1 MGTHLKFGGIYTP
14 EQVDKL
20 REELKRGD
28 RPDES
33 ANEREERAIEILNRR
48 NIERVSGDARIRT
61 MRSQPPSKGDMSGAA
76 PLTTDRHRFQ

>member
-61 MRSQPPSKGDMSGAA
+61 MRSQHPSKGDISSAD

>member
-33 ANEREERAIEILNRR
+33 ADEREERAIEILNRR
-48 NIERVSGDARIRT
+48 NIERVNSDARIRT
-61 MRSQPPSKGDMSGAA
+61 MRSQPPSKGDMSGA
-76 PLTTDRHRFQ
+76 PLMTDRHRFQ